1 MRSVEA
7 AKVIC
12 HKEGRHA
19 LLLGSSKGVSQLTSE
34 NHIKIATALSLP
46 PAEISAVSTNNKK
59 CFPSNIG
66 DEGLVL

>member
-7 AKVIC
+7 ARVIC
-12 HKEGRHA
+12 RKEGCHA

-46 PAEISAVSTNNKK
+46 PAEISVVSTKLILK
-59 CFPSNIG
+59 SVF
-66 DEGLVL
+66 